1 MPQKHWHEGTKTHE
15 NIIYAC
21 FSCLSNTGITAGLGS
36 LEVIKELGLDK
47 VGVGCLAALPLSLAP
62 VIAKTKAS
70 KKIITVDGCSNEC
83 SRKIVEAAEFKP
95 TKSFMLVRD
104 IGMNK
109 KALNEDI
116 GHNLKPV
123 MDYVSPED
131 VQKTKSLIIEEIQ
144 IS

>member
-1 MPQKHWHEGTKTHE
+1 MPQKHRQEETETYE
-15 NIIYAC
+15 NIVYAC
-21 FSCLSNTGITAGLGS
+21 FGCLSNTGITAGLGS
-36 LEVIKELGLDK
+36 LEVVKELGLDK

-70 KKIITVDGCSNEC
+70 KKIIMVDGCPNEC
-83 SRKIVEAAEFKP
+83 SRKIVEAAGFKP
-95 TKSFMLVRD
+95 AKSFMLVRD
-104 IGMNK
+104 IGMSK
-109 KALNEDI
+109 KALHEDI